1 MGLEF
6 DFDRFRAVVCEAARA
21 RSKHPGEQFYA
32 YALYTTGL
40 FDWVYPAC
48 NTEEGLRRSAQ
59 KYLRQGLGSDV
70 ERQALELRWSPEDWA
85 YQDEGKQAFA
95 GVNRMLRGMGD
106 KLTGL
111 ADKDFGRAVRKLTTC
126 LLEVL
131 QQLDREGIFGEPDAR
146 DGYVLNLLM
155 DDQDNDSIVATA
167 RKVNPPKVVKR
178 LKAELKAVEG
188 WGPPK

>member
-1 MGLEF
+1 M
-6 DFDRFRAVVCEAARA
+6 
-21 RSKHPGEQFYA
+21 
-32 YALYTTGL
+32 
-40 FDWVYPAC
+40 
-48 NTEEGLRRSAQ
+48 
-59 KYLRQGLGSDV
+59 
-70 ERQALELRWSPEDWA
+70 
-85 YQDEGKQAFA
+85 
-95 GVNRMLRGMGD
+95 
-106 KLTGL
+106 
-111 ADKDFGRAVRKLTTC
+111 TTC